1 MMALQFRDRAEAGRL
16 LAEKLKRF
24 RGREDVIVLALP
36 RGGVP
41 VGFEI
46 AELLG
51 VPLEVFVVR
60 KLGLPGHEELA
71 MGAIASG
78 NTIFLNEDLIRTLRV
93 PEDMLQNVIQNEKFE
108 LERREAKFRDPN
120 EPLHVTDKT
129 VILVDDGLATGA
141 TMHAAVNGVK
151 THHPAEVI
159 VAVPVS
165 SRDTLN
171 KFKLEVDD
179 IVAVMCPEDFSAVG
193 QWYEDFTQTTDEE
206 VAELLERA
214 RRAHHAGLAASSH

>member
-1 MMALQFRDRAEAGRL
+1 MTLQFRDRREAGRL

-24 RGREDVIVLALP
+24 QGRENLIVLALP

-41 VGFEI
+41 VGYEV
-46 AELLG
+46 AMELHC
-51 VPLEVFVVR
+51 PLEVFLVR

-78 NTIFLNEDLIRTLRV
+78 NTVFINEDIVQALRV
-93 PEDMLQNVIQNEKFE
+93 RPEMIEGVIRMEKQELDLRQKKYGNPNHPLQLSDRI
-108 LERREAKFRDPN
+108 
-120 EPLHVTDKT
+120 

-151 THHPAEVI
+151 THHPSEVI

-165 SRDTLN
+165 SRDT
-171 KFKLEVDD
+171 FHKLQRDVDD
-179 IVAVMCPEDFSAVG
+179 IVAVALPSDFSAVG
-193 QWYEDFTQTTDEE
+193 QWYRDFNQTTDEQ
-206 VAELLERA
+206 VAELLESA
-214 RRAHHAGLAASSH
+214 RSATLAAAH

>member
-1 MMALQFRDRAEAGRL
+1 MTLQFRDRAEAGRL

-24 RGREDVIVLALP
+24 RGREDVLVLALP

-41 VGFEI
+41 VGYEV
-46 AELLG
+46 ATSLG
-51 VPLEVFVVR
+51 APMEVFVVR

-78 NTIFLNEDLIRTLRV
+78 NTIFLNDDLIRSLRV
-93 PEDMLQNVIQNEKFE
+93 PSEMIHDVIQVEKLE
-108 LERREAKFRDPN
+108 LARREIRFRDPN
-120 EPLHVTDKT
+120 EPLHLTDKH

-151 THHPAEVI
+151 THQPAEVI

-165 SRDTLN
+165 SRDTFY
-171 KFKLEVDD
+171 KFKPDVDD

-214 RRAHHAGLAASSH
+214 RSAQHAGLAASS